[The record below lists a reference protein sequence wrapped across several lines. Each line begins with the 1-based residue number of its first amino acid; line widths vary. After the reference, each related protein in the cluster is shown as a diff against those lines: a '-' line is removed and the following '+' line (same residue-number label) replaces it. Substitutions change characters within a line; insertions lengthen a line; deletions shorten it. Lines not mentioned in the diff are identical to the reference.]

1 MSTPLDLTDVP
12 VLSFEPGPGRLPID
26 LDEMYRAN
34 TFIQGATRAGKSWML
49 RFLVEQLFG
58 RVQQMLFD
66 TEGEYASL
74 TEKFDYALFSLKTNV
89 QVVPA
94 NAPLLIRRL
103 LDMGTSAIFDL
114 SDLTTTD
121 QQEFV
126 RLAARELLRLTTN
139 DPHRILLVFDEVQRL
154 APNSGQGEATSTQ
167 ELRELANRGL
177 KRGLFLLA
185 ASQRHSSVDT
195 AVRGAMTNL
204 LVGGTP
210 PGLDM
215 DSAGGKL
222 GFNAASRRQLA
233 ELARGEFFAL
243 GAMFD
248 EPNAPR
254 QVHRVRSGP
263 VQTRHMDAL
272 EARQYAPPRASEA
285 IQALYQQLGDLP
297 AQVQAEAQT
306 AEEFQSR
313 ASALQEEAD
322 ALRAEVERL
331 QRESREKPRSAP
343 AEPVERIVYV
353 DKTVS
358 VPVLSEEQIQAMQER
373 AEAFGGAA
381 KSLMDVGLELV
392 ATSNEILSELR
403 GYRERTARS
412 PAVIEASAVPALA
425 HAVAPPSAPYPLPKP
440 SSDTGE
446 RVSQS
451 GDKMSLAERKIL
463 TVLAQYPAG
472 RTRSQVAVLTGY
484 AGTGGSFKNALSSLN
499 TKGWRAGDMGSL
511 RITELG
517 LAALGEWQPLP
528 TGAALAE
535 YWYSQLAKAERC
547 VLQVL
552 VAAYPRALSRGEIA
566 QRAGYE
572 ATGGSFKNALSR
584 LRTLELI
591 TGSAELKA
599 AAALFDEVP
608 KS

>member
-12 VLSFEPGPGRLPID
+12 VLSFEPGPGLLPID

-74 TEKFDYALFSLKTNV
+74 TEKFDYALFSLKTPV
-89 QVVPA
+89 QIVPA

-114 SDLTTTD
+114 SDLSTLD

-126 RLAARELLRLTTN
+126 RLAATELLRLTTN
-139 DPHRILLVFDEVQRL
+139 DPHRVLLVFDEVQRL
-154 APNSGQGEATSTQ
+154 SPNSGQGDASSTQ
-167 ELRELANRGL
+167 ALRELANRGL

-215 DSAGGKL
+215 KSAGEKL
-222 GFNAASRRQLA
+222 GFNVKEQRALGSLP
-233 ELARGEFFAL
+233 RGEFFAL

-248 EPNAPR
+248 DLNAPR
-254 QVHRVRSGP
+254 QVHRVRSGL

-272 EARQYAPPRASEA
+272 EARTYAPPRASEA
-285 IQALYQQLGDLP
+285 LQALYEQLEDIP
-297 AQVQAEAQT
+297 AQAEAE
-306 AEEFQSR
+306 AHSLEELQAQVAGLQRALTSR
-313 ASALQEEAD
+313 PLGEE
-322 ALRAEVERL
+322 RVVEKIVEVE
-331 QRESREKPRSAP
+331 KH
-343 AEPVERIVYV
+343 
-353 DKTVS
+353 VS
-358 VPVLSEEQIQAMQER
+358 VPVRVEVPVLGQEHVVQLR
-373 AEAFGGAA
+373 DIAEALTATGKDMLGTAQEILARLSTLPPPPNDAA
-381 KSLMDVGLELV
+381 KPNPNAAKPNPVPVLDPQRQQSTVPPIVG
-392 ATSNEILSELR
+392 APASYPSIP
-403 GYRERTARS
+403 S
-412 PAVIEASAVPALA
+412 PT
-425 HAVAPPSAPYPLPKP
+425 
-440 SSDTGE
+440 TGE
-446 RVSQS
+446 KTNSQQ
-451 GDKMSLAERKIL
+451 GEKMPIAERKIL
-463 TVLAQYPAG
+463 TVLAQYPTG
-472 RTRSQVAVLTGY
+472 RTKTQVAILAGY
-484 AGTGGSFKNALSSLN
+484 AIGGGGFGNALSALK
-499 TKGWRAGDMGSL
+499 TKGWREGDNASL
-511 RITELG
+511 RITEAG
-517 LAALGEWQPLP
+517 LRALGAWEPLP

-535 YWYSQLAKAERC
+535 HWYRQLAKAERC

-552 VAAYPRALSRGEIA
+552 VDVHPRALTKADLA

-572 ATGGSFKNALSR
+572 ASGGGFGNALSR

-591 TGSAELKA
+591 EGRAEMKA
-599 AAALFDEVP
+599 AAALFDG
-608 KS
+608 